1 MDLLGTNLYLL
12 KWYCPSD
19 SFCTFISESVML
31 NQWCHMDYFYNVFTT
46 FVGLECVSCI
56 VVSAESES
64 SRIKKIKDLCSKDE
78 QRSYWSGLISN

>member
-19 SFCTFISESVML
+19 SFCTFISESVRL
-31 NQWCHMDYFYNVFTT
+31 NQWRHMDYFYNVFI
-46 FVGLECVSCI
+46 VGLECVSCI
-56 VVSAESES
+56 VVSAYSES
-64 SRIKKIKDLCSKDE
+64 SRIKKKKKDLCSKDE